1 MHALGLPSARPNA
14 SSSTST
20 FRNSNYTA
28 NGETIRSHERALP
41 EGRERRLRLG
51 LLGLREHLLW
61 LLLLLL
67 LCHLGLHLVSQ
78 KASEER
84 DALLDIRACISCA
97 FGVALGMW
105 EAQCTDA
112 SSTPV
117 LSREVVSKESGKR
130 KVCRSNVTKGG

>member
-1 MHALGLPSARPNA
+1 MVGRSLVWRGSEVQQGLRMHALGLPSARPNA

-61 LLLLLL
+61 LLLLWQLLL

-84 DALLDIRACISCA
+84 DALLDI
-97 FGVALGMW
+97 
-105 EAQCTDA
+105 
-112 SSTPV
+112 
-117 LSREVVSKESGKR
+117 
-130 KVCRSNVTKGG
+130 